1 MKYIITTVMA
11 LMVLTFGSIVFANE
25 VDFDKNLA
33 SGKSF
38 LVEVHAPWCPT
49 CKAQASILKNLTSQP
64 EFKDLSLVV
73 IDFDSQKPL
82 LKKLGV
88 MKQSTLIVFKGGKE
102 VERSLGDT
110 SESSIKDLM
119 LKAL

>member
-1 MKYIITTVMA
+1 MKHIVTTVLA
-11 LMVLTFGSIVFANE
+11 LIVLAFGSTGFASE
-25 VDFDKNLA
+25 VEFDKNLA
-33 SGKSF
+33 SRKSF

-49 CKAQASILKNLTSQP
+49 CQAQASIIKNLTSQP

-102 VERSLGDT
+102 VGRSLGDT
-110 SESSIKDLM
+110 NESSIKNLM
-119 LKAL
+119 IKAL